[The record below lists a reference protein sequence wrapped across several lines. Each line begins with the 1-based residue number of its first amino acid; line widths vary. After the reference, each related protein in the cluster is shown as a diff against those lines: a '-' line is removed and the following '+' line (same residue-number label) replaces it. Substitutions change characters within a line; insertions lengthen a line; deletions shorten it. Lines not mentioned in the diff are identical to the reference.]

1 MAVSKMSKLT
11 LIAQEGYSE
20 EILSAIQGFQG
31 VEIRDLFQQTVS
43 NQWVENYFN
52 ELDPLSN
59 QEALTKLD
67 NQLEEI
73 THAIQFIEHH
83 GSSREKGLHLK
94 RKRQTL
100 RKLEESFDESALFSE
115 LAGIQDLKQRFSAAN
130 EQQRNLHEQEA
141 ILLEWQA
148 LDFLPKEYTLH
159 STKCFL
165 GTVDASNWELFEHEI
180 KERKFHYEIIYSDDQ
195 IVNFVLLYLRE
206 EQAAV
211 QEVIHQFSV
220 AAFTY
225 KYAQLPKLELARIQK
240 AILELVEEQKKLT
253 RLIGQKKIVIE
264 ALETAEEVLL
274 ALKNRWLIHD
284 RFIKDDK
291 VFLIQGWIDKD
302 SFIDFET
309 FVGEAIGK
317 ENIYLEIEEP
327 TDMEIHEEI
336 PTKLKNHAV
345 VRPFEMLT
353 EMYSL
358 PKYHEVDPTPWFM
371 PFYFV
376 FFGMMVADA
385 GYGALMLVAT
395 TIALRTILP
404 RGMER
409 FMRFFQILAIPT
421 IIWGLIY
428 NSFFG
433 FSLGY
438 QPILSTSDDVIS
450 ILILSIIFG
459 VIQIFIGLGLAAAEN
474 IKAKNYL
481 GAVSDGF
488 AWQGI
493 MIGAI
498 IGGLGKM
505 LLNNQSLF
513 MIGVGL
519 AGLSALLIVITP
531 MLQSKSKI
539 KGLAKGAYNLYGIT
553 SYIGDL
559 VSYTRL
565 MALGISGGSI
575 AAAFNMLVGYMPP
588 IARFSVGIL
597 LMLALHGLNIFLSL
611 LSAYVHGA
619 RLQYVEFFGK
629 FYEGGGRAFR
639 PLKTEE
645 KYVNIEQEK

>member
-11 LIAQEGYSE
+11 LIAQQAYSE
-20 EILSAIQGFQG
+20 RILSAIQGFQG
-31 VEIRDLFQQTVS
+31 VEVRDLFQQTVS
-43 NQWVENYFN
+43 NEWVETYF
-52 ELDPLSN
+52 EEVAPLPS
-59 QEALTKLD
+59 QDALAKLD
-67 NQLEEI
+67 HQLEQI
-73 THAIQFIEHH
+73 TRAIQFVEHH
-83 GSSREKGLHLK
+83 GSSREKTIHLK
-94 RKRQTL
+94 RQRANLRTL
-100 RKLEESFDESALFSE
+100 EADFDEAALIKELESIQQLEQLFSE
-115 LAGIQDLKQRFSAAN
+115 ANTKQRS
-130 EQQRNLHEQEA
+130 LHEKES
-141 ILLEWQA
+141 LLQKWQA
-148 LDFLPKEYTLH
+148 LDFLPKEYSLR
-159 STKCFL
+159 STRCFL
-165 GTVDASNWELFEHEI
+165 GTADAGVWESFEQQVKNTDI
-180 KERKFHYEIIYSDDQ
+180 HYEIIYSDDQ

-206 EQAAV
+206 EQAEV
-211 QEVIHQFSV
+211 QELARQFNII
-220 AAFTY
+220 AFTY
-225 KYAQLPKLELARIQK
+225 RWARLPKAELTAVQRET
-240 AILELVEEQKKLT
+240 LELVEEQKRLA
-253 RLIGQKKIVIE
+253 RLIGQKKNVVE
-264 ALETAEEVLL
+264 NLETAEEVLL
-274 ALKNRWLIHD
+274 ARKNRWLIHD

-291 VFLIQGWIDKD
+291 VFLLQGWIETENFN
-302 SFIDFET
+302 SFET
-309 FVGEAIGK
+309 FVGDLIGK
-317 ENIYLEIEEP
+317 DNLYLEIEEP
-327 TDMEIHEEI
+327 TNVEINEEI

-345 VRPFEMLT
+345 VKPFEMLT

-385 GYGALMLVAT
+385 GYGALMLIAT
-395 TIALRTILP
+395 TVALRTVLP
-404 RGMER
+404 RGIER

-421 IIWGLIY
+421 ILWGLIY
-428 NSFFG
+428 SSGFG

-438 QPILSTSDDVIS
+438 TPILSTSDDVIT
-450 ILILSIIFG
+450 ILILSIVFG
-459 VIQIFIGLGLAAAEN
+459 VIQIFIGLCLAAREN

-498 IGGLGKM
+498 IGGVGKM
-505 LLNNQSLF
+505 LLNSQPLF
-513 MIGVGL
+513 MIGIGL
-519 AGLSALLIVITP
+519 AVVGALMIVITP
-531 MLQSKSKI
+531 MLQSKSKL
-539 KGLAKGAYNLYGIT
+539 KGLAKGAYNLYGIS
-553 SYIGDL
+553 SYVGDL

-588 IARFSVGIL
+588 IARFTVGIL
-597 LMLALHGLNIFLSL
+597 LMVALHGLNIFLSL

>member
-11 LIAQEGYSE
+11 LIAQQEYSE
-20 EILSAIQGFQG
+20 RILSAIQGFQG

-43 NQWVENYFN
+43 NEWVEEYFN
-52 ELDPLSN
+52 EIDPLPS
-59 QEALTKLD
+59 QDTLAKID
-67 NQLEEI
+67 YQLEQI
-73 THAIQFIEHH
+73 THAIRFVEHN

-94 RKRQTL
+94 RQVATL
-100 RKLEESFDESALFSE
+100 KALEENFDEAALLSE
-115 LAGIQDLKQRFSAAN
+115 LESIQELEQHFLDASSRQRDLS
-130 EQQRNLHEQEA
+130 EQES
-141 ILLEWQA
+141 LLQKWQA
-148 LDFLPKEYTLH
+148 LDFLPKEYALR
-159 STKCFL
+159 SSKCFL
-165 GTVDASNWELFEHEI
+165 GTADASIWESFKQELKDKQI
-180 KERKFHYEIIYSDDQ
+180 HYEIIYSDDH
-195 IVNFVLLYLRE
+195 IVNFVLLFLRA
-206 EQAAV
+206 EQGEV
-211 QEVIHQFSV
+211 QELVRQFSIV
-220 AAFTY
+220 AFTY
-225 KYAQLPKLELARIQK
+225 NRTQLPKAELASIQREMMK
-240 AILELVEEQKKLT
+240 LVEEQKKLA

-264 ALETAEEVLL
+264 NLETSEEVLL
-274 ALKNRWLIHD
+274 ARKNRWLIHD

-291 VFLIQGWIDKD
+291 VFLLQGWIETD
-302 SFIDFET
+302 SFKSFET
-309 FVGEAIGK
+309 FVEDLIGAG
-317 ENIYLEIEEP
+317 NLYIEIEEP
-327 TDMEIHEEI
+327 TDTEINEEI
-336 PTKLKNHAV
+336 PTKLKNHKLV
-345 VRPFEMLT
+345 KPFEMLT

-395 TIALRTILP
+395 TVALRTILP

-409 FMRFFQILAIPT
+409 FMRFFQILAVPT
-421 IIWGLIY
+421 ILWGLIY

-433 FSLGY
+433 FSLDY
-438 QPILSTSDDVIS
+438 TPILSTSDDVIS
-450 ILILSIIFG
+450 ILILSIVFG
-459 VIQIFIGLGLAAAEN
+459 VIQIFIGLGLAAKEN

-493 MIGAI
+493 MVGAI
-498 IGGLGKM
+498 VGGLGKM
-505 LLNNQSLF
+505 LMDSQGLF
-513 MIGVGL
+513 FIGVGL
-519 AGLSALLIVITP
+519 AVLSALLIIVTP
-531 MLQSKSKI
+531 MLQSKSKL

>member
-11 LIAQEGYSE
+11 LIAQQGFSE
-20 EILSAIQGFQG
+20 QILSAIQGFQG

-43 NQWVENYFN
+43 NDWVEEYFN
-52 ELDPLSN
+52 EVTPLPS
-59 QEALTKLD
+59 QDALTRID
-67 NQLEEI
+67 HQLEQI
-73 THAIQFIEHH
+73 THAIQFVEHY
-83 GSSREKGLHLK
+83 GSSREKGRHLK
-94 RKRQTL
+94 RQQATL
-100 RKLEESFDESALFSE
+100 RALEEKFDEPE
-115 LAGIQDLKQRFSAAN
+115 LICELGSIQELEQRFLAAN
-130 EQQRNLHEQEA
+130 AKQQELQEQED
-141 ILLEWQA
+141 LLQKWQA
-148 LDFLPKEYTLH
+148 LDFLPSDYSLRT
-159 STKCFL
+159 TNCFL
-165 GTVDASNWELFEHEI
+165 GTIDATVWEKFEEQVKAEQI
-180 KERKFHYEIIYSDDQ
+180 HYEIIYSDDHV
-195 IVNFVLLYLRE
+195 VNFALLYLRGA
-206 EQAAV
+206 QATV
-211 QEVIHQFSV
+211 QELSRQSSAVVFH
-220 AAFTY
+220 Y
-225 KYAQLPKLELARIQK
+225 KRKQLPKAELALIQRQM
-240 AILELVEEQKKLT
+240 LELVEEQKLLV
-253 RLIGQKKIVIE
+253 RLIGQKKQVIE
-264 ALETAEEVLL
+264 RLETAEEVLL
-274 ALKNRWLIHD
+274 AQKNRWLIHD

-291 VFLIQGWIDKD
+291 VLVLQGWVETE
-302 SFIDFET
+302 SFEAFEE
-309 FVGEAIGK
+309 FIGQAIGK
-317 ENIYLEIEEP
+317 KNLYLEIAEP
-327 TDMEIHEEI
+327 TNIEIDEEI

-345 VRPFEMLT
+345 VKPFEMLT

-395 TIALRTILP
+395 TIALRTVLP

-409 FMRFFQILAIPT
+409 FMRFFQILAVPT
-421 IIWGLIY
+421 ILWGLIY

-450 ILILSIIFG
+450 ILILSIVFG
-459 VIQIFIGLGLAAAEN
+459 VIQIFIGLGLAAKEN

-481 GAVSDGF
+481 GAISDGF

-493 MIGAI
+493 MAGAI

-505 LLNNQSLF
+505 FLDSQPLF
-513 MIGVGL
+513 MIGIVL
-519 AGLSALLIVITP
+519 ACISALLIVVTP
-531 MLQSKSKI
+531 MLQSESKI
-539 KGLAKGAYNLYGIT
+539 KGLASGAYNLYGIT
-553 SYIGDL
+553 GYIGDL

-629 FYEGGGRAFR
+629 FYQGGGRAFH

>member
-11 LIAQEGYSE
+11 LIAQQGYSE
-20 EILSAIQGFQG
+20 RILSAIQGFQG
-31 VEIRDLFQQTVS
+31 VEIRNLFEQTVS
-43 NQWVENYFN
+43 NDWVTEYFD
-52 ELDPLSN
+52 EVDPLPS
-59 QEALTKLD
+59 QDVLGRID
-67 NQLEEI
+67 YQLEQI
-73 THAIQFIEHH
+73 AHAIQFVEHH

-94 RKRQTL
+94 RQQATL
-100 RKLEESFDESALFSE
+100 RKLEEDFDEPSLSAE
-115 LAGIQDLKQRFSAAN
+115 LESIQDLEQRFSDVSAK
-130 EQQRNLHEQEA
+130 QQDLYDHES
-141 ILLEWQA
+141 LLQKWQV
-148 LDFLPKEYTLH
+148 LDFLPREYSLH

-165 GTVDASNWELFEHEI
+165 GTADASIWNLLEQQVKDRQI
-180 KERKFHYEIIYSDDQ
+180 HYEIIYSDER
-195 IVNFVLLYLRE
+195 IVNFVLLYLRA
-206 EQAAV
+206 EQPEV
-211 QEVIHQFSV
+211 QELVRQFSV
-220 AAFTY
+220 SVFTY
-225 KYAQLPKLELARIQK
+225 NEPQSPKAELTIIQRE
-240 AILELVEEQKKLT
+240 IIELVEEQKKLA
-253 RLIGQKKIVIE
+253 RLIGQKKNVIKS
-264 ALETAEEVLL
+264 LETAEEVLL
-274 ALKNRWLIHD
+274 ARKNRWMIHD

-291 VFLIQGWIDKD
+291 LFLLQGWLETE
-302 SFIDFET
+302 SFNAFED
-309 FVGEAIGK
+309 FVGNLIGK
-317 ENIYLEIEEP
+317 ENLYLEIEEP
-327 TDMEIHEEI
+327 TDIEINEEI

-345 VRPFEMLT
+345 VKPFEMLT

-385 GYGALMLVAT
+385 GYGALMLIAT
-395 TIALRTILP
+395 TVALQTILP
-404 RGMER
+404 RVTER

-421 IIWGLIY
+421 IMWGLIY

-438 QPILSTSDDVIS
+438 TPILSTSEDVIS

-459 VIQIFIGLGLAAAEN
+459 VIQIFIGLGLAAKEN
-474 IKAKNYL
+474 IKAKNYI

-498 IGGLGKM
+498 VGGLGKM
-505 LLNNQSLF
+505 LLNSQSLF
-513 MIGVGL
+513 FIGVIL
-519 AGLSALLIVITP
+519 AVLSAVLIIVTP
-531 MLQSKSKI
+531 MFQSKSKI

-588 IARFSVGIL
+588 IARFSVGII

>member
-11 LIAQEGYSE
+11 LIAQQGYSE
-20 EILSAIQGFQG
+20 QILSAIQGFQG

-43 NQWVENYFN
+43 NEWVEEYF
-52 ELDPLSN
+52 EEAAPLPS
-59 QEALTKLD
+59 QDGLSKID
-67 NQLEEI
+67 QQLEEI
-73 THAIQFIEHH
+73 AHAIQFIEHH
-83 GSSREKGLHLK
+83 GSSREKGMHLK
-94 RKRQTL
+94 RQQATL
-100 RKLEESFDESALFSE
+100 KTLEEKFDESALLAE
-115 LAGIQDLKQRFSAAN
+115 LTSIQELEQRFTEMNEKQRV
-130 EQQRNLHEQEA
+130 LHERES
-141 ILLEWQA
+141 LLQKWQA
-148 LDFLPKEYTLH
+148 LDFLAEDFSLRSANY
-159 STKCFL
+159 FL
-165 GTVDASNWELFEHEI
+165 GTVDASVWELLEQQI
-180 KERKFHYEIIYSDDQ
+180 KERQIYYELIYSDEQ
-195 IVNFVLLYLRE
+195 LVNFSLVYLRKE
-206 EQAAV
+206 ASII
-211 QEVIHQFSV
+211 QELIHQFSV
-220 AAFTY
+220 ITFTY
-225 KYAQLPKLELARIQK
+225 KEKELPKVELAAIQQVL
-240 AILELVEEQKKLT
+240 LESVEEQKRLA
-253 RLIGQKKIVIE
+253 RLIGQKKISIE
-264 ALETAEEVLL
+264 SLEMAEEVLL
-274 ALKNRWLIHD
+274 AYKNRWMIHD

-291 VFLIQGWIDKD
+291 VFLLQGWLETA
-302 SFIDFET
+302 SFNRFEA
-309 FVGEAIGK
+309 FINDLIGQ
-317 ENIYLEIEEP
+317 ENLYLEIEEP
-327 TDMEIHEEI
+327 TEVEIAEEI
-336 PTKLKNHAV
+336 PTKLKNNAV
-345 VRPFEMLT
+345 VKPFEMLT

-358 PKYHEVDPTPWFM
+358 PKYHEIDPTPWFM

-385 GYGALMLVAT
+385 GYGALMLLAT
-395 TIALRTILP
+395 TLALRTVLP

-409 FMRFFQILAIPT
+409 FMHFFQILAVPT
-421 IIWGLIY
+421 IMWGLIY

-433 FSLGY
+433 YSLGY
-438 QPILSTSDDVIS
+438 PPILSTSDDVIS

-459 VIQIFIGLGLAAAEN
+459 VIQIFIGLGLAAKEN

-493 MIGAI
+493 MVGAI
-498 IGGLGKM
+498 VGGLGKM
-505 LLNNQSLF
+505 LLNSQPLF
-513 MIGVGL
+513 MVGVVL
-519 AGLSALLIVITP
+519 AIVSALLIILTP

-597 LMLALHGLNIFLSL
+597 LMVALHGLNIFLSL

>member
-11 LIAQEGYSE
+11 LIAQQGYSE
-20 EILSAIQGFQG
+20 QILSAVQGFQG
-31 VEIRDLFQQTVS
+31 VEIRNLFEQSVT
-43 NQWVENYFN
+43 NDWVEKYFN
-52 ELDPLSN
+52 EVDPLPS
-59 QEALTKLD
+59 QDALARVD
-67 NQLEEI
+67 HQLEQI
-73 THAIQFIEHH
+73 THAIQFVEHH
-83 GSSREKGLHLK
+83 GSSREKGNHLK
-94 RKRQTL
+94 RQRATL
-100 RKLEESFDESALFSE
+100 RELEETFDEEAMLSELENIQELEQFFSE
-115 LAGIQDLKQRFSAAN
+115 ANSKQLSL
-130 EQQRNLHEQEA
+130 QEQEN
-141 ILLEWQA
+141 LLQKWQP
-148 LDFLPKEYTLH
+148 LDFLPKDYSLH

-165 GTVDASNWELFEHEI
+165 GTVDASVWELFEQELKDTQIH
-180 KERKFHYEIIYSDDQ
+180 REIIYSDDH
-195 IVNFVLLYLRE
+195 IVNFVLLYLRA
-206 EQAAV
+206 EQGEV
-211 QEVIHQFSV
+211 QELTRQFSV
-220 AAFTY
+220 TAFTY
-225 KYAQLPKLELARIQK
+225 NRPYLPKAELTAIQREL
-240 AILELVEEQKKLT
+240 LELVEEQKRLAQ
-253 RLIGQKKIVIE
+253 LIGQKKSVIE
-264 ALETAEEVLL
+264 KLETAEEVLL
-274 ALKNRWLIHD
+274 ARKNRWLIHH

-291 VFLIQGWIDKD
+291 LFLLQGWIETE
-302 SFIDFET
+302 SFKAFEN
-309 FVGEAIGK
+309 FVSNAIGS
-317 ENIYLEIEEP
+317 ENLYLEIEEP
-327 TDMEIHEEI
+327 TNIEINEEI
-336 PTKLKNHAV
+336 PTKLKNNAV
-345 VRPFEMLT
+345 VKPFEMLT

-395 TIALRTILP
+395 TIGLRTILP

-409 FMRFFQILAIPT
+409 FMRFFQILAVPT

-438 QPILSTSDDVIS
+438 TPILSTSDDVIS

-459 VIQIFIGLGLAAAEN
+459 VIQIFIGLGLAAKEN

-493 MIGAI
+493 MVGAI
-498 IGGLGKM
+498 VGGLGKM
-505 LLNNQSLF
+505 LMNSQPLF
-513 MIGVGL
+513 LIGVGL
-519 AGLSALLIVITP
+519 AVLSALLIVITP
-531 MLQSKSKI
+531 MFQSKSKI

-639 PLKTEE
+639 PLKSEE

>member
-1 MAVSKMSKLT
+1 MES
-11 LIAQEGYSE
+11 IQELERHFLDAS
-20 EILSAIQGFQG
+20 SRQ
-31 VEIRDLFQQTVS
+31 RDLS
-43 NQWVENYFN
+43 
-52 ELDPLSN
+52 
-59 QEALTKLD
+59 
-67 NQLEEI
+67 
-73 THAIQFIEHH
+73 
-83 GSSREKGLHLK
+83 
-94 RKRQTL
+94 
-100 RKLEESFDESALFSE
+100 
-115 LAGIQDLKQRFSAAN
+115 
-130 EQQRNLHEQEA
+130 EQES
-141 ILLEWQA
+141 LLQKWQA
-148 LDFLPKEYTLH
+148 LDFLPKEYALR
-159 STKCFL
+159 SSKCFL
-165 GTVDASNWELFEHEI
+165 GTADASIWESFKQELKDKQI
-180 KERKFHYEIIYSDDQ
+180 HYEIIYSDDH
-195 IVNFVLLYLRE
+195 IVNFVLLFLRAEQE
-206 EQAAV
+206 EV
-211 QEVIHQFSV
+211 QELVRQFSIV
-220 AAFTY
+220 AFTY
-225 KYAQLPKLELARIQK
+225 NRTQLPKTELASIQREMMK
-240 AILELVEEQKKLT
+240 LVEEQKKLA

-264 ALETAEEVLL
+264 NLETSEEVLL
-274 ALKNRWLIHD
+274 ARKNRWLIHD

-291 VFLIQGWIDKD
+291 VFLLQGWIETD
-302 SFIDFET
+302 SFKSFET
-309 FVGEAIGK
+309 FVEDLIGAG
-317 ENIYLEIEEP
+317 NLYIEIEEP
-327 TDMEIHEEI
+327 TDTEINEEI
-336 PTKLKNHAV
+336 PTKLKNHKLV
-345 VRPFEMLT
+345 KPFEMLT

-395 TIALRTILP
+395 TVALRTILP

-409 FMRFFQILAIPT
+409 FMRFFQILAVPT
-421 IIWGLIY
+421 ILWGLIY

-433 FSLGY
+433 FSLDY
-438 QPILSTSDDVIS
+438 TPILSTSDDVIS
-450 ILILSIIFG
+450 ILILSIVFG
-459 VIQIFIGLGLAAAEN
+459 VIQIFIGLGLAAKEN

-493 MIGAI
+493 MVGAI
-498 IGGLGKM
+498 VGGLGKM
-505 LLNNQSLF
+505 LMDSQGLF
-513 MIGVGL
+513 FIGVGL
-519 AGLSALLIVITP
+519 AVLSALLIIITP
-531 MLQSKSKI
+531 MLQSKSKL

-629 FYEGGGRAFR
+629 FYEGGGRAFS

>member
-20 EILSAIQGFQG
+20 QILSAIQGFQG

-43 NQWVENYFN
+43 NDWVEKYFKEIAPLPSQD
-52 ELDPLSN
+52 ELSKIDH
-59 QEALTKLD
+59 
-67 NQLEEI
+67 QLEQI
-73 THAIQFIEHH
+73 THAIQFVEHH

-94 RKRQTL
+94 RRQASL
-100 RKLEESFDESALFSE
+100 KLLEENFDESALLSE
-115 LAGIQDLKQRFSAAN
+115 LTSIQTLEQQFTENNEKQRT
-130 EQQRNLHEQEA
+130 LHEREA
-141 ILLEWQA
+141 LLQKWQA
-148 LDFLPKEYTLH
+148 LDFLPRDFSLRSVNY
-159 STKCFL
+159 FL
-165 GTVDASNWELFEHEI
+165 GTADASAWETFEQQL
-180 KERKFHYEIIYSDDQ
+180 KEKQLHYEIVYSDEYT
-195 IVNFVLLYLRE
+195 VNFVLVYLKAERTE
-206 EQAAV
+206 V
-211 QEVIHQFSV
+211 QELLHQFSIV
-220 AAFTY
+220 AFTY
-225 KYAQLPKLELARIQK
+225 KETHLPKAELTTVQK
-240 AILELVEEQKKLT
+240 ALLELVADQKRLA
-253 RLIGQKKIVIE
+253 RLIGQKKIIIE
-264 ALETAEEVLL
+264 NLETAEEVLL
-274 ALKNRWLIHD
+274 AHKNRWLIHD
-284 RFIKDDK
+284 RFIKDDC
-291 VFLIQGWIDKD
+291 VFLLQGWLETE
-302 SFIDFET
+302 SFKNFEA
-309 FVGEAIGK
+309 FMAELIGK
-317 ENIYLEIEEP
+317 ENLYLEIEEP
-327 TDMEIHEEI
+327 TNVEITEEI
-336 PTKLKNHAV
+336 PTKLKNHALV
-345 VRPFEMLT
+345 KPFEMLT

-371 PFYFV
+371 PFYLV

-409 FMRFFQILAIPT
+409 FARFFQILAVPT
-421 IIWGLIY
+421 IMWGLIY

-433 FSLGY
+433 YSLGY
-438 QPILSTSDDVIS
+438 PPILSTSEDVIS
-450 ILILSIIFG
+450 ILILSIVFG
-459 VIQIFIGLGLAAAEN
+459 VIQIFIGLGLAAKEN

-513 MIGVGL
+513 LVGVGL
-519 AGLSALLIVITP
+519 AVFSAVMIIITP
-531 MLQSKSKI
+531 MIQSKSKI
-539 KGLAKGAYNLYGIT
+539 KGLAKGVYSLYGIT
-553 SYIGDL
+553 GYIGDL

-588 IARFSVGIL
+588 IARFSVGIV

>member
-11 LIAQEGYSE
+11 LIAQQGFSE
-20 EILSAIQGFQG
+20 QILSAIQGFQG

-43 NQWVENYFN
+43 NDWVEEYFN
-52 ELDPLSN
+52 EVTPLPS
-59 QEALTKLD
+59 QDALTRID
-67 NQLEEI
+67 HQLEQI
-73 THAIQFIEHH
+73 THAIQFVEHY
-83 GSSREKGLHLK
+83 GSSREKGRHLK
-94 RKRQTL
+94 RQQATL
-100 RKLEESFDESALFSE
+100 RALEEKFDEPE
-115 LAGIQDLKQRFSAAN
+115 LICELRSIQELEQRFLAAN
-130 EQQRNLHEQEA
+130 AKQQELQEQED
-141 ILLEWQA
+141 LLQKWQA
-148 LDFLPKEYTLH
+148 LDFLPSDYSLRT
-159 STKCFL
+159 TNCFL
-165 GTVDASNWELFEHEI
+165 GTIDATVWEKFEEQVKAEQI
-180 KERKFHYEIIYSDDQ
+180 HYEIIYSDDHV
-195 IVNFVLLYLRE
+195 VNFALLYLRGA
-206 EQAAV
+206 QATV
-211 QEVIHQFSV
+211 QELSRQSSAVVFH
-220 AAFTY
+220 Y
-225 KYAQLPKLELARIQK
+225 KRKQLPKAELALIQRQM
-240 AILELVEEQKKLT
+240 LELVEEQKLLV
-253 RLIGQKKIVIE
+253 RLIGQKKQVIE
-264 ALETAEEVLL
+264 RLETAEEVLL
-274 ALKNRWLIHD
+274 AQKNRWLIHD

-291 VFLIQGWIDKD
+291 VLVLQGWVETE
-302 SFIDFET
+302 SFEAFEE
-309 FVGEAIGK
+309 FIGQAIGK
-317 ENIYLEIEEP
+317 KNLYLEIAEP
-327 TDMEIHEEI
+327 TNIEIDEEI

-345 VRPFEMLT
+345 VKPFEMLT

-395 TIALRTILP
+395 TIALRTVLP

-409 FMRFFQILAIPT
+409 FMRFFQILAVPT
-421 IIWGLIY
+421 ILWGLIY

-450 ILILSIIFG
+450 ILILSIVFG
-459 VIQIFIGLGLAAAEN
+459 VIQIFIGLGLAAKEN

-481 GAVSDGF
+481 GAISDGF

-493 MIGAI
+493 MAGAI

-505 LLNNQSLF
+505 FLDSQPLF
-513 MIGVGL
+513 MIGIVL
-519 AGLSALLIVITP
+519 ACISALLIVVTP
-531 MLQSKSKI
+531 MLQSESKI
-539 KGLAKGAYNLYGIT
+539 KGLASGAYNLYGIT
-553 SYIGDL
+553 GYIGDL

-629 FYEGGGRAFR
+629 FYQGGGRAFH

>member
-11 LIAQEGYSE
+11 LIAQQGHSE
-20 EILSAIQGFQG
+20 QILSAIQGFQG

-43 NQWVENYFN
+43 NEWVEKYFN
-52 ELDPLSN
+52 EVDPLPS
-59 QEALTKLD
+59 QDTLAKID
-67 NQLEEI
+67 QQLEQI
-73 THAIQFIEHH
+73 THAIRFVEHH

-94 RKRQTL
+94 RQHATL
-100 RKLEESFDESALFSE
+100 RTLEGNFDEAALLSELESIQELERLFSE
-115 LAGIQDLKQRFSAAN
+115 ANAKQ
-130 EQQRNLHEQEA
+130 QELQTQES
-141 ILLEWQA
+141 LLQKWQA
-148 LDFLPKEYTLH
+148 LDFLPKEYVLH

-165 GTVDASNWELFEHEI
+165 GTADASIWDSFEQQLKNEQI
-180 KERKFHYEIIYSDDQ
+180 HYEIIYSDDH
-195 IVNFVLLYLRE
+195 IVNFVLLYLRA
-206 EQAAV
+206 EQGTV
-211 QEVIHQFSV
+211 QELVRQFSIV
-220 AAFTY
+220 AFTY
-225 KYAQLPKLELARIQK
+225 NRVQLPKAELTRIQREN
-240 AILELVEEQKKLT
+240 LELVEEQKRLAQ
-253 RLIGQKKIVIE
+253 LIGQKKIVIE
-264 ALETAEEVLL
+264 ELETAEEVLL
-274 ALKNRWLIHD
+274 ARKNRWLIHNH
-284 RFIKDDK
+284 FIKDDK
-291 VFLIQGWIDKD
+291 VFLIQGWLETETYN
-302 SFIDFET
+302 DFES
-309 FVGEAIGK
+309 FMGNLIGK
-317 ENIYLEIEEP
+317 ENLYLEIEEP
-327 TDMEIHEEI
+327 TDIEINEEI
-336 PTKLKNHAV
+336 PTKLKNNAIV
-345 VRPFEMLT
+345 KPFEMLT

-376 FFGMMVADA
+376 FFGMMVADV
-385 GYGALMLVAT
+385 GYGALMLIAT
-395 TIALRTILP
+395 TIALRSILP

-409 FMRFFQILAIPT
+409 FMHFFQILAVPT
-421 IIWGLIY
+421 ILWGLIY

-438 QPILSTSDDVIS
+438 KPILSTSEDVIS

-459 VIQIFIGLGLAAAEN
+459 VIQIFIGLGLAAKEN

-481 GAVSDGF
+481 GAISDGF

-493 MIGAI
+493 MVGAI
-498 IGGLGKM
+498 VGGLGKM
-505 LLNNQSLF
+505 ILNSQPLF
-513 MIGVGL
+513 LIGVAL
-519 AGLSALLIVITP
+519 AVVSALMIVFTP
-531 MLQSKSKI
+531 MLQAKSKI
-539 KGLAKGAYNLYGIT
+539 KGLATGAYNLYGIT

-597 LMLALHGLNIFLSL
+597 LMVALHGLNIFLSL

-645 KYVNIEQEK
+645 KYVNIKQEK

>member
-11 LIAQEGYSE
+11 LIAQHNYSE
-20 EILSAIQGFQG
+20 AILAAIQGFQG
-31 VEIRDLFQQTVS
+31 VEIRDLFQQTVT
-43 NQWVENYFN
+43 NEWVADYFA
-52 ELDPLSN
+52 EVAPLPS
-59 QEALTKLD
+59 QEELTKL
-67 NQLEEI
+67 NQQIE
-73 THAIQFIEHH
+73 AIAAAIRFVEHH
-83 GSSREKGLHLK
+83 GSSREKGLHM
-94 RKRQTL
+94 KRQQATL
-100 RKLEESFDESALFSE
+100 QQLEDEFDEGALITELEQIQSLEKRFWAVDEQSSE
-115 LAGIQDLKQRFSAAN
+115 LQK
-130 EQQRNLHEQEA
+130 QEA
-141 ILLEWQA
+141 FLQKWHD
-148 LDFLPKEYTLH
+148 LDFIPKDYPLKEVHCY
-159 STKCFL
+159 L
-165 GTVDASNWELFEHEI
+165 GTLDASVWEAFDEEI
-180 KERKFHYEIIYSDDQ
+180 LERQVYRELIYRDDQ
-195 IVNFVLLYLRE
+195 SINFALLYLPSE
-206 EQAAV
+206 EPQIQALL
-211 QEVIHQFSV
+211 HQFSAV
-220 AAFTY
+220 ALTKQFS
-225 KYAQLPKLELARIQK
+225 QLPKDELIKIGEEQQKLVAEQKELA
-240 AILELVEEQKKLT
+240 
-253 RLIGQKKIVIE
+253 RLIGQKKGLIQQ
-264 ALETAEEVLL
+264 LETGEEVLL
-274 ALKNRWLIHD
+274 ARKNRWLIHD
-284 RFIKDDK
+284 RFIQDEQ
-291 VFLIQGWIDKD
+291 VFVLQGWLETTVFPSFKD
-302 SFIDFET
+302 YISEL
-309 FVGEAIGK
+309 IGK
-317 ENIYLEIEEP
+317 ENLYMEIEEP
-327 TDMEIHEEI
+327 TAIEINEEI
-336 PTKLKNHAV
+336 PTKLTNHGLV
-345 VRPFEMLT
+345 QPFEMLT

-358 PKYHEVDPTPWFM
+358 PKYHEIDPTPWFM

-395 TIALRTILP
+395 TVALRSVLP

-409 FMRFFQILAIPT
+409 FMRFFQILSLPT

-438 QPILSTSDDVIS
+438 PPLLSTSDDVIS
-450 ILILSIIFG
+450 ILILSIVFG
-459 VIQIFIGLGLAAAEN
+459 VIQIFIGLGLAAKEQ

-493 MIGAI
+493 MLGAI
-498 IGGLGKM
+498 VGGLGK
-505 LLNNQSLF
+505 LLLKSQSLF
-513 MIGVGL
+513 LIGIFL
-519 AGLSALLIVITP
+519 AVLSALLIVFAP
-531 MLQSKSKI
+531 MLQAKSKL

-597 LMLALHGLNIFLSL
+597 LMVALHGLNIFLSL

-629 FYEGGGRAFR
+629 FYQGGGRAFK